1 MINRI
6 LCTENDKIVIISNGT
21 TKKITSEFI
30 NQYCSNHA
38 QIVRKNSWKTE
49 GYGAQ
54 FRHEQAPLTN
64 DHIDALQT
72 SARITGISSVGNDEI
87 IYSVAVGDAGGM
99 FKRSI
104 TTDKIDNE
112 GHILHDRQ
120 LRIFDIASHNDGRI
134 AFSVI
139 NKKGEQNVAVCKAG
153 TSQYNEITEGVSVD
167 RNPCWDPHNPDILL
181 FDSAPAG
188 FNSKGNRV
196 LYSRAIMR
204 INLVTSE
211 LEELFANDNYDF
223 VNPQIDDAG
232 NIWCIR
238 RPYKPV
244 RNAMSLLEII
254 LIPYRVCVA
263 IFKAIEF
270 FTIKNTGKPL
280 MTSGPNPAKSQAAP
294 QDMMYDNISIEAR
307 KNYKDNLKS
316 DNEFA
321 GYIPGSWE
329 LICISKENKI
339 SVKAKGV
346 CTYRVIAQDNFV
358 YSNGNYIFAV
368 NQNKK
373 EKVSDIHFPGSII
386 II

>member
-21 TKKITSEFI
+21 SRKITSEFV

-72 SARITGISSVGNDEI
+72 SARITGISSVGSDEI

-104 TTDKIDNE
+104 ATGNIDNE

-120 LRIFDIASHNDGRI
+120 LRIFDIASNSDGRI
-134 AFSVI
+134 AFSII
-139 NKKGEQNVAVCKAG
+139 NKKGEQNIAICKAG
-153 TSQYNEITEGVSVD
+153 TSQYNEVTEGVSVD
-167 RNPCWDPHNPDILL
+167 RNPCWDPGNPDILL

-188 FNSKGNRV
+188 FYSNGSRV
-196 LYSRAIMR
+196 LYSRSIMR

-211 LEELFANDNYDF
+211 FEELFANDNYDF
-223 VNPQIDDAG
+223 VNPQIDDTG

-244 RNAMSLLEII
+244 RNSISFLDIL
-254 LIPYRVCVA
+254 LIPYRVGVA
-263 IFKAIEF
+263 IFRAIEF

-294 QDMMYDNISIEAR
+294 QDMMYDNIRIEAQ
-307 KNYKDNLKS
+307 KNFKANLKN
-316 DNEFA
+316 DNQFA

-329 LICISKENKI
+329 LICISKNKDI
-339 SVKAKGV
+339 SVKARGV
-346 CTYRVIAQDNFV
+346 CMYRVISHNRFV
-358 YSNGNYIFAV
+358 YSNGNYLFEV
-368 NQNKK
+368 TDNKK
-373 EKVSDIHFPGSII
+373 EKISDIQFPGSII
-386 II
+386 VI